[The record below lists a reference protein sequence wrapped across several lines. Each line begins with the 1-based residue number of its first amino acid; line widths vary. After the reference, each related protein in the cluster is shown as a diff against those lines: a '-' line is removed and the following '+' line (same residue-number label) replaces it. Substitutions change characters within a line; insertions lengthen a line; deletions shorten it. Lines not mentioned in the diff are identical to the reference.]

1 MIAVFRGASH
11 VHFVF
16 VLVVQAM
23 HIGPKHPKQLE
34 DMAKR
39 VNQSAKQ
46 KQTLKQLLKQTLKQ
60 LLKQSQQPKKR
71 TPVQKFP
78 SCSQPLEGHL
88 QSACVAAQ
96 SPAQKVCC

>member
-1 MIAVFRGASH
+1 M
-11 VHFVF
+11 HFVF
-16 VLVVQAM
+16 VLVAQAM

-46 KQTLKQLLKQTLKQ
+46 KQTLKQLLKQ
-60 LLKQSQQPKKR
+60 SQQPKKR
-71 TPVQKFP
+71 TPVQKCP

-96 SPAQKVCC
+96 SPAQKVATELD